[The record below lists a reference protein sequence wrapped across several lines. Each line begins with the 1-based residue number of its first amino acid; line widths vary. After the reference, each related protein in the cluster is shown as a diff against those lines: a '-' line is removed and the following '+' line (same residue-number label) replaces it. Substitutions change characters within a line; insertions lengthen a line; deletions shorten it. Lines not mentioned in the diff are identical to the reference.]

1 MSAPRELPW
10 ARFAISGVVAYVA
23 IDVLL
28 VFLRPEFSVIHN
40 AESDYGSAGHY
51 AWLMD
56 LNFLLRCALTLALVR
71 ALWLVTGARGRM
83 RAGLIALAVWAVGSG
98 LLAFFADDPVGS
110 SPHSGHARVHLILA
124 GIAFV
129 AVLVGTRLVS
139 GALRSQAD
147 WSAIAPILDV
157 VAWAAL
163 LPLALMVRAGLHP
176 HSAGGLFEKLFLA
189 AELLW
194 LGLVAAWI
202 AGGPAAG
209 RTAQIRRR
217 R

>member
-1 MSAPRELPW
+1 M
-10 ARFAISGVVAYVA
+10 VAYVA
-23 IDVLL
+23 IDLLL
-28 VFLRPEFSVIHN
+28 VFLRPEFSVIAN

-56 LNFLLRCALTLALVR
+56 LNFLLRCALSLAVVR
-71 ALWLVTGARGRM
+71 ALWLVAGARGRM
-83 RAGLIALAVWAVGSG
+83 RVGLGALCVWAVTSG

-110 SPHSGHARVHLILA
+110 TQHAGHARVHLILA
-124 GIAFV
+124 GFAFV

-139 GALRSQAD
+139 GGLRSLPD
-147 WSAIAPILDV
+147 WQAIAPILDV
-157 VAWAAL
+157 VAWAAI
-163 LPLALMVRAGLHP
+163 LPLALMVRSGLHP

-189 AELLW
+189 VELLW

-209 RTAQIRRR
+209 RTVSIRRR
-217 R
+217 